1 MESYYDIIVCNPP
14 WIPSGVLNK
23 DDPLEYSVYDED
35 ATLLKNVLAFSSN
48 LLNRISIKVG
58 QLKPRIILQ

>member
-1 MESYYDIIVCNPP
+1 MESYYDVIVCNPP

-48 LLNRISIKVG
+48 
-58 QLKPRIILQ
+58 